1 MSLSFPPL
9 TDLTTYGVSPPLD
22 KIILLI
28 HISDAIE
35 QENLSKYLAK
45 EFDIKT
51 LGRLKYFMGIEVANS
66 YKGIFISQRKYIA
79 DLLKD
84 IENLLMFLG
93 GNLVTWCSKK
103 QNVVAHSSA
112 ELEFKALVH
121 RICELLWMKILL
133 IDLKIPLLGS
143 MKL

>member
-28 HISDAIE
+28 HI
-35 QENLSKYLAK
+35 KYLAK

-51 LGRLKYFMGIEVANS
+51 LGRLKYFMGIEVAHS
-66 YKGIFISQRKYIA
+66 SKGIFISQRKYIA

-121 RICELLWMKILL
+121 RICELLWVKILL

>member
-9 TDLTTYGVSPPLD
+9 SDLTTYGVSPPLD

-28 HISDAIE
+28 TILLVYVVDITITRSDAIE
-35 QENLSKYLAK
+35 QENLSKYLAI

-51 LGRLKYFMGIEVANS
+51 LGRLKYFMGIEVAHS
-66 YKGIFISQRKYIA
+66 SKI
-79 DLLKD
+79 
-84 IENLLMFLG
+84 
-93 GNLVTWCSKK
+93 TWCSKK

-121 RICELLWMKILL
+121 QICELLWVKILL